1 MVQTLTVTFIQI
13 FRELDNYVHVQEII
27 VESINH
33 IFDDTKMIEIENASA
48 FGLITKKFLVQ
59 DYTVYYSLD

>member
-1 MVQTLTVTFIQI
+1 
-13 FRELDNYVHVQEII
+13 
-27 VESINH
+27 
-33 IFDDTKMIEIENASA
+33 MIEIENASA